1 MIYAYNKIDL
11 NKYAFII
18 PNDPYVFIS
27 AKEQIG
33 FEQLEKMI
41 SSILFKDYAIYNL
54 NIPYRDGEIFS
65 YLHQHCLVL
74 EFEYLED
81 SIYLKVEMHPS
92 MISRYSKYILK
103 N

>member
-1 MIYAYNKIDL
+1 MQ
-11 NKYAFII
+11 
-18 PNDPYVFIS
+18 S
-27 AKEQIG
+27 
-33 FEQLEKMI
+33 M
-41 SSILFKDYAIYNL
+41 
-54 NIPYRDGEIFS
+54 IPYQDGEIFS
-65 YLHQHCLVL
+65 YLRQHCLVL